1 MLWNRNRGSGGT
13 AAPEVKPEKVK
24 KLSPKDIVAQQIA
37 TLQPGEEVTFKLGEM
52 YVKPFV
58 AIVRNVDYPTQGKQ
72 FTVFQDSKDSDG
84 KPAGKR
90 GKFWDTNKAAEIADW
105 IVSREGGRGEA

>member
-1 MLWNRNRGSGGT
+1 MLWNRNKGGT
-13 AAPEVKPEKVK
+13 GTATSETKPEKVR
-24 KLSPKDIVAQQIA
+24 KLSPKDIATQQVA
-37 TLQPGEEVTFKLGEM
+37 TLEPGEEVVFKLGEM

-58 AIVRNVDYPTQGKQ
+58 AIVRNVDYPAQGKQ
-72 FTVFQDSKDSDG
+72 FTVFQDSKDPDG

-105 IVSREGGRGEA
+105 IVSREGERVEA